1 MAYTCNTQ
9 AHGLSLEYITGKP
22 AGFTGQY
29 IVLDN
34 KLLLADRRIG
44 GSADR
49 RIGKPLDYYK
59 RAMYCP
65 FLNHLL
71 SEFDSCT
78 ILRPQLLKRFLTVT
92 HKSSQIYPG
101 HL

>member
-34 KLLLADRRIG
+34 KLLLGDRQ
-44 GSADR
+44 
-49 RIGKPLDYYK
+49 IGKPLVYYK
-59 RAMYCP
+59 RTMYYP
-65 FLNHLL
+65 FFDHLL
-71 SEFDSCT
+71 SELDSCSVKPSPLFT
-78 ILRPQLLKRFLTVT
+78 ITLSLDYN
-92 HKSSQIYPG
+92 KSRKM
-101 HL
+101 